1 MKPRI
6 CSQCAFGVW
15 EPTVGVPLMSLGWST
30 LLMCANSAEAPGRL
44 RAVAPNATCRNF
56 VVRHDPSYRLPPP
69 EPPAGDFRFIPL
81 TRGHFAIVDAA
92 DYEWLSQYNWLAMTS
107 DNTVYAFRKA
117 NGKVILMHREIMKPR
132 KGQVVD
138 HINHNGADNRRANMR
153 NCLPRHNMYNARA
166 RRGTSRCRGVA
177 RHHGTKWTAD
187 IGYLCV
193 RIHIGLFA
201 DEIEAAHARDRMA
214 IMLHGEYAYLNFPDD
229 WPAEAR
235 DALHNSPEAVQARAH
250 AKRRSR
256 RLAKA
261 RRNPART
268 SRKARM
274 SKGKRVRRTGRK
286 T

>member
-6 CSQCAFGVW
+6 CSQCAYGVW
-15 EPTVGVPLMSLGWST
+15 DPASWLSRLSLGWSNV
-30 LLMCANSAEAPGRL
+30 LMCANSAEAPGRL
-44 RAVAPNATCRNF
+44 RAVVPSSTCRNF
-56 VVRHDPSYRLPPP
+56 VVRREPSYRLPPV
-69 EPPAGDFRFIPL
+69 EPQVGDTRLIPL
-81 TRGHFAIVDAA
+81 TQGKFALVDAA
-92 DYEWLSQYNWLAMTS
+92 DYEWLSKYKWNAMTCGS
-107 DNTVYAFRKA
+107 TTYAFRLEGRKY
-117 NGKVILMHREIMKPR
+117 ILMHREIMKPR

-138 HINHNGADNRRANMR
+138 HINHNGADNRRSNLR
-153 NCLPRHNMYNARA
+153 NCTTRQNTCNGRPRG
-166 RRGTSRCRGVA
+166 GTSRYCGVCRHGNRWMAQARYLGV
-177 RHHGTKWTAD
+177 HVH
-187 IGYLCV
+187 IGY
-193 RIHIGLFA
+193 FA
-201 DEIEAAHARDRMA
+201 DEVEAARARDRMA